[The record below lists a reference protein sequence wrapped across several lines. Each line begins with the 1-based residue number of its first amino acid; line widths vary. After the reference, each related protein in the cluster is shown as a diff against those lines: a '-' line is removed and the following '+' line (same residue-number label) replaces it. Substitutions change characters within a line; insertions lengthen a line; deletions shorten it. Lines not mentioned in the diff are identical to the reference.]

1 MRRRLIVPRFVRCQ
15 VEFDNSRK
23 PNDIFKKMEI
33 SKTCLENLE
42 KYIHNFD
49 WLVNYI
55 EDQVEK
61 KQYQY
66 GKYIYA
72 REIFK

>member
-1 MRRRLIVPRFVRCQ
+1 
-15 VEFDNSRK
+15 
-23 PNDIFKKMEI
+23 MEI